1 MDKSRKNGVQS
12 LDFINEII
20 SRAIRERA
28 TDIHWE
34 PFISEGHKELVIRFR
49 VDGVLRDIDKVIRTD
64 PQLDSMLNAIK
75 IMGGL
80 DPTKKRREQD
90 GRFSF
95 VGADGENVDI
105 RLASMPTIIG
115 EKIVMRIMDRSRY
128 CLNLEELGMT
138 KELVEAY
145 RGIFTRPEGFI
156 ILVGTTGSGKTTT
169 LYSTL
174 QQIYS
179 RQKNICTIEDPVE
192 CKFIGMNQIQVE
204 HEFGMTFVSGLRAIM
219 RQDPDIIA
227 VGEIRDGETART
239 AFQAAL
245 AGSLVFSTLHGK
257 DAVHS
262 IVRLLDMEVESYFIS
277 SALTGVVAQ
286 RLVRLL
292 CKICKGKGCS
302 QCMNTGFK
310 KRTGIFEILKIN
322 DKIRNLILRRASA
335 DELKEAAGK
344 NLVSFQGSIDRLL
357 QNNLTTQEEIDRVF
371 AVEQVIF

>member
-1 MDKSRKNGVQS
+1 MDKSRNNEVQS
-12 LDFINEII
+12 LNFINEII

-34 PFISEGHKELVIRFR
+34 PFISEGHKEIVIRFR

-64 PQLDSMLNAIK
+64 PQLDSMVNAIK

-115 EKIVMRIMDRSRY
+115 EKVVMRIMDRSRY

-145 RGIFTRPEGFI
+145 RGVFTRPEGFI

-179 RQKNICTIEDPVE
+179 
-192 CKFIGMNQIQVE
+192 
-204 HEFGMTFVSGLRAIM
+204 
-219 RQDPDIIA
+219 
-227 VGEIRDGETART
+227 
-239 AFQAAL
+239 
-245 AGSLVFSTLHGK
+245 
-257 DAVHS
+257 
-262 IVRLLDMEVESYFIS
+262 
-277 SALTGVVAQ
+277 
-286 RLVRLL
+286 
-292 CKICKGKGCS
+292 
-302 QCMNTGFK
+302 
-310 KRTGIFEILKIN
+310 
-322 DKIRNLILRRASA
+322 
-335 DELKEAAGK
+335 
-344 NLVSFQGSIDRLL
+344 
-357 QNNLTTQEEIDRVF
+357 
-371 AVEQVIF
+371 

>member
-1 MDKSRKNGVQS
+1 M
-12 LDFINEII
+12 
-20 SRAIRERA
+20 
-28 TDIHWE
+28 
-34 PFISEGHKELVIRFR
+34 IRFR

-262 IVRLLDMEVESYFIS
+262 IVRLLDMDVESYFIS

-310 KRTGIFEILKIN
+310 KRTGIYEILKIN
-322 DKIRNLILRRASA
+322 DKIRNLILKRASA

-357 QNNLTTQEEIDRVF
+357 QNNLTTQQEIDRVF
-371 AVEQVIF
+371 AVEQVIL

>member
-1 MDKSRKNGVQS
+1 
-12 LDFINEII
+12 
-20 SRAIRERA
+20 
-28 TDIHWE
+28 
-34 PFISEGHKELVIRFR
+34 
-49 VDGVLRDIDKVIRTD
+49 
-64 PQLDSMLNAIK
+64 
-75 IMGGL
+75 MGGL

-262 IVRLLDMEVESYFIS
+262 IVRLLDMDVESYFIS

-310 KRTGIFEILKIN
+310 KRTGIYEILKIN
-322 DKIRNLILRRASA
+322 DKIRNLILKRASA

-357 QNNLTTQEEIDRVF
+357 QNNLTTQQEIDRVF
-371 AVEQVIF
+371 AVEQVIL